1 MKIYFEAEEGDH
13 GTPIEVANAIIKK
26 AMADVTDCEML
37 EERRSELA
45 EIAEHIQVFL
55 KHSEV
60 RK

>member
-1 MKIYFEAEEGDH
+1 MKVYFEAEAGDN

-26 AMADVTDCEML
+26 AMADATYCETL
-37 EERRSELA
+37 EERRRELA